1 MLGVNPRF
9 DFIAS
14 VPADVADPDAPG
26 RVHLVAIGG
35 AGMSAVARLLLE
47 RGVAVS
53 GSDAKDSPA
62 LADLAERGA
71 EVHVGHDPAHVA
83 GAGCQRPGRRGLVA
97 LRRLRRRC
105 PERHRRA
112 QAGRKHSNRRPR
124 WLRRTGT
131 VRTRQSP
138 RVP

>member
-47 RGVAVS
+47 RGVAAEAATGVQLQGKELS
-53 GSDAKDSPA
+53 FNNLLDLEASRAIARARPSTPA
-62 LADLAERGA
+62 FA
-71 EVHVGHDPAHVA
+71 
-83 GAGCQRPGRRGLVA
+83 A
-97 LRRLRRRC
+97 L
-105 PERHRRA
+105 
-112 QAGRKHSNRRPR
+112 
-124 WLRRTGT
+124 
-131 VRTRQSP
+131 
-138 RVP
+138 